1 MLDGVAVGLP
11 VGELVGCVDGD
22 DVVLAIGLPV
32 LRPEKTLIPTIPSSS
47 TMITA
52 TAAGTSHGG
61 RSARIPPPPAG
72 GRATDGL
79 RTGGGVVIRDG
90 GAGVG

>member
-1 MLDGVAVGLP
+1 MWGVA
-11 VGELVGCVDGD
+11 VGCVDGD

-32 LRPEKTLIPTIPSSS
+32 LRPENTLMPTIPSNS
-47 TMITA
+47 TMTTA

-61 RSARIPPPPAG
+61 RSAKTPAPAG
-72 GRATDGL
+72 GRATVGL
-79 RTGGGVVIRDG
+79 RIGGGVVIRDG